1 MSEQQQVEISKLSEY
16 LNKKNSLELLQK
28 YTEFGYK
35 NSKGLLTIKDGSV
48 LYKLFRVLNGD
59 STDSEYSEADAYTII
74 FKALDAA
81 SSVGAF
87 TLSDSAIIDNVVD
100 WIRKNVL
107 VEAPV
112 AEEPVTAVTPTP
124 VSSIQEIEEP
134 VVPDVSP
141 SNPHPVS
148 APPSVTKIINKPIER
163 IKEF

>member
-59 STDSEYSEADAYTII
+59 STDSEYTETDAYTII

-107 VEAPV
+107 AEAP
-112 AEEPVTAVTPTP
+112 EPAPSAPPVP

-134 VVPDVSP
+134 IVPKVSP
-141 SNPHPVS
+141 SKTNPLEVS
-148 APPSVTKIINKPIER
+148 APPSKIINKPIER
-163 IKEF
+163 VKEF